1 MTNPFDLANE
11 GSTEFWSELFDQFE
25 RRIVLFTQPLVIAV
39 ISSAA
44 NFDSLDCLAAVYGDD
59 RPAALSYDQV
69 LLAGTNVH
77 LYVPHR
83 RAIDSASGER
93 RAEKLSPN
101 DLSPTES
108 AAPRS
113 DPPC

>member
-1 MTNPFDLANE
+1 M
-11 GSTEFWSELFDQFE
+11 
-25 RRIVLFTQPLVIAV
+25 LFTGPLVIAV

-101 DLSPTES
+101 DLSPTEVCRAALRS
-108 AAPRS
+108 ALLRFAFMRLALRFAPAS
-113 DPPC
+113 FAPVSFAL